1 VCTRARAT
9 VQGAPEALL
18 QGNPEARQLGLVR
31 GRVHVFAHHAQRAL
45 LGVEQTRHLG
55 AKESQ
60 THTQRK
66 QRTKNTRYARARKES
81 PPTPKKNID
90 EEKKKENTQHLN
102 ETIIVEL
109 KRHYKILKKKTG

>member
-31 GRVHVFAHHAQRAL
+31 GRVHVLAHHAQRAL

-55 AKESQ
+55 TKESQ

-66 QRTKNTRYARARKES
+66 QRTKKHQTGAGQKG
-81 PPTPKKNID
+81 KN
-90 EEKKKENTQHLN
+90 
-102 ETIIVEL
+102 
-109 KRHYKILKKKTG
+109 KTGRSKSV